1 MHQTQLYTSGHPI
14 SNNLDGYLRLY
25 TAVVSNLRVEPVP
38 GKNVYM
44 CEAYVPCVPPV
55 STFANTESEAVTK
68 LLTKVHSVLSTSFPT
83 SEWPEAWHSLASTKK
98 IVSVEQ
104 AKTRQSTV
112 GVTST
117 TFLLDALRNAGRLG
131 EPSFSE
137 TARRLATAGF
147 EEFDSRIMDE
157 SPKKVLAE
165 FSDALDNWRLGSTQQ
180 WMLRLDPDVCTRLK
194 LSAKEFGKSAS
205 EFAQM
210 CIAYS
215 LVKRMN
221 QVTAANDVSLRERRV
236 SNCEHA

>member
-1 MHQTQLYTSGHPI
+1 MHRTQLYTSGYLT

-25 TAVVSNLRVEPVP
+25 TAVISNLRVESDPE
-38 GKNVYM
+38 KNVYV
-44 CEAYVPCVPPV
+44 CKAYVPCVPTV
-55 STFANTESEAVTK
+55 STFASTESEAVEQ
-68 LLTKVHSVLSTSFPT
+68 LMSKVHSVLWTSFPT
-83 SEWPEAWHSLASTKK
+83 SDWPDAWHSLASTKE

-117 TFLLDALRNAGRLG
+117 TFLMAALRSAGRLG
-131 EPSFSE
+131 ESNFAE

-147 EEFDSRIMDE
+147 EEFDTRIMDE
-157 SPKKVLAE
+157 SPRKVLAE
-165 FSDALDNWRLGSTQQ
+165 FANALDNWRVGETQQ
-180 WMLRLDPDVCTRLK
+180 WMLRLDPNVCTRLK

-210 CIAYS
+210 CMAYS
-215 LVKRMN
+215 LVKRMS
-221 QVTAANDVSLRERRV
+221 QVTAANDVTLRERRV